1 MWPVSEY
8 PDDRSLSAGV
18 YIWLIRLGCVAV
30 AAAAIWYALKV
41 YGEALVKSASEFQ
54 SDPILAK
61 HWEVVGLLALSGFAF
76 CVALRIPFPRPR
88 IAWTRLVFVV
98 VALVPAFHLWLAFDH
113 RLDDAPSWV
122 LGPYWLDGWEVAHIG
137 AVLAG
142 VAFAAGIG
150 ARRAKH

>member
-1 MWPVSEY
+1 VSEY

-18 YIWLIRLGCVAV
+18 YIWLVRIACVAV
-30 AAAAIWYALKV
+30 AAGAIWYALKMHAD
-41 YGEALVKSASEFQ
+41 ALAKAVSEFQ
-54 SDPILAK
+54 GLDPVLAK
-61 HWEVVGLLALSGFAF
+61 HWSIVGLLALAGFAF

-88 IAWTRLVFVV
+88 IAWSRLVFFGVG
-98 VALVPAFHLWLAFDH
+98 LVPATHVWLVLDR

-122 LGPYWLDGWEVAHIG
+122 HGPYWFDGWEAVHIG

-142 VAFAAGIG
+142 VALAAGIG